1 MYICT
6 KIRVIMNNEGL
17 NSITIAQLK
26 QHFGINEGLG
36 NDFMI
41 SSEKEHKYFD
51 LFKYPCRLDA
61 IVFGV
66 CTQGSAKAIINLKE
80 YNISAGM
87 MIASTPE
94 NIVQVNHTSEDFKGH
109 IIIVSLDFLKE
120 ILIDLKNSMTIY
132 VQIKNQPYIKLQDA
146 DFKILGDLF
155 SLIYECANSPN
166 NKFKLNIIRNLIAS
180 FIYKSC
186 AALNDTAIENNKH
199 VLNRQEAFF
208 KQFMELLVLH
218 HKEERSVGFYAKQMH
233 ITPKYMS
240 SLIKKISGLSA
251 AEWIDEYIILE
262 IKALLK
268 YSDMS
273 IQEIAYHFNFST
285 QSFFGKYF
293 KQHTGMSPSQYKM
306 Q

>member
-1 MYICT
+1 
-6 KIRVIMNNEGL
+6 MNSEGL

-26 QHFGINEGLG
+26 QHFEINEGLG

-41 SSEKEHKYFD
+41 SSEREQKCFD

-61 IVFGV
+61 MVFGV
-66 CTQGSAKAIINLKE
+66 CTQGEAKAMINLKE
-80 YNISAGM
+80 YTISTGM
-87 MIASTPE
+87 MIANTPE
-94 NIVQVNHTSEDFKGH
+94 NIIQVNHTSEDFKGH
-109 IIIVSLDFLKE
+109 IVIVSIDFLKE
-120 ILIDLKNSMTIY
+120 ILIDLKNIMAIY
-132 VQIKNQPYIKLQDA
+132 MQIKNQPYIKLQEEELHVFG
-146 DFKILGDLF
+146 DFFRLMH
-155 SLIYECANSPN
+155 ECANSAN
-166 NKFKLNIIRNLIAS
+166 NKFKVNITRHLVAS
-180 FIYKSC
+180 FIYKCC
-186 AALNDTAIENNKH
+186 ATLNNTANESNKH
-199 VLNRQEAFF
+199 TMSRQEAFF
-208 KQFMELLVLH
+208 KQFMELLVAH
-218 HKEERSVGFYAKQMH
+218 HKEERSVGFYAERMH

-268 YSDMS
+268 YSEMS